1 MRSKKPLLYAL
12 LLFGVNLGVARR
24 LFSVEFTQHMN
35 SNEGSFMSISRFL
48 MERWPDIAW
57 FPFWFNGEPF
67 ENSYTPLLHVIDALF
82 ATVTHASPALAFHAV
97 TAFFYCLGPALLFWM
112 AWRMSGLLA
121 PSFFAS
127 LLYSL
132 TSPSI
137 VFAQVRGDIGWF
149 HPRRLQ
155 TLVHYGEGPHNVAL
169 ALLPLAIL
177 CAWLAIHRRQYRWYV
192 VSGALMGS
200 LVAINA
206 FAAVDLVLALGCLAA
221 VQPAGQRVRSLLRIA
236 ATGAAAYLWISPVL
250 TPTLIRTIAA
260 NSAFTSGGFHL
271 TPRVLAADVFILAG
285 AAAIWF
291 LTRRWAAFERLAY
304 LLGYL
309 FFAIPALSNFA
320 NIVILPQADRYH
332 LEMEMGFCLA
342 LMFAAHRMLEG
353 HGAAV
358 RAGAAGVVVG
368 LMIAQFVSYRTYA
381 RQLIGKIDVTATIEY
396 KTAKW
401 IDANLH
407 GLRTM
412 VSDEAGTWFN
422 VFSDNPQLGSGHDPF
437 SPNFMIQ
444 IATYGIYW
452 IEEAEHTVPWLK
464 AYGCHAITVP
474 GPHSRMVYKPFR
486 NPRKFEGVLPLLWH
500 QEDDSIYSV
509 PQRSTSLAHVIP
521 ESAVVERKPV
531 NGLDTADVNR
541 FVAALDDPALPLADL
556 KETRISSTV
565 MPGQVVAVQITYDPG
580 WVASSQG
587 RAVPITRDGLGLMT
601 LHPMCSG
608 PCEIGLVFEGGLE
621 RMICRILSW
630 LVMLGVVVLGA
641 GRKIYGPLLHIIKE
655 RRR

>member
-1 MRSKKPLLYAL
+1 
-12 LLFGVNLGVARR
+12 
-24 LFSVEFTQHMN
+24 
-35 SNEGSFMSISRFL
+35 
-48 MERWPDIAW
+48 
-57 FPFWFNGEPF
+57 
-67 ENSYTPLLHVIDALF
+67 
-82 ATVTHASPALAFHAV
+82 
-97 TAFFYCLGPALLFWM
+97 
-112 AWRMSGLLA
+112 
-121 PSFFAS
+121 
-127 LLYSL
+127 
-132 TSPSI
+132 
-137 VFAQVRGDIGWF
+137 
-149 HPRRLQ
+149 
-155 TLVHYGEGPHNVAL
+155 
-169 ALLPLAIL
+169 
-177 CAWLAIHRRQYRWYV
+177 
-192 VSGALMGS
+192 
-200 LVAINA
+200 
-206 FAAVDLVLALGCLAA
+206 
-221 VQPAGQRVRSLLRIA
+221 
-236 ATGAAAYLWISPVL
+236 
-250 TPTLIRTIAA
+250 
-260 NSAFTSGGFHL
+260 
-271 TPRVLAADVFILAG
+271 
-285 AAAIWF
+285 
-291 LTRRWAAFERLAY
+291 
-304 LLGYL
+304 
-309 FFAIPALSNFA
+309 
-320 NIVILPQADRYH
+320 
-332 LEMEMGFCLA
+332 
-342 LMFAAHRMLEG
+342 
-353 HGAAV
+353 
-358 RAGAAGVVVG
+358 
-368 LMIAQFVSYRTYA
+368 
-381 RQLIGKIDVTATIEY
+381 
-396 KTAKW
+396 
-401 IDANLH
+401 
-407 GLRTM
+407 M

-500 QEDDSIYSV
+500 QEDDSIYGV